1 MLTRVGTA
9 AGPTTAAP
17 DIVASERALA
27 FLVDASNLGGLLGG
41 AAGARAADAVVR
53 FLLPWARE
61 RARVR
66 LVFDGPE
73 RCDVARQYGPLEVVW
88 SRAEP
93 ADETIVRTVRAAPR
107 AWVVITED
115 RELADRC
122 RALGAKVEPASR
134 LARRASARP
143 RRPPKT
149 ARAAEAAAGKPPAHA
164 QERTHWRK
172 VFSSDEE

>member
-1 MLTRVGTA
+1 M
-9 AGPTTAAP
+9 
-17 DIVASERALA
+17 A

-73 RCDVARQYGPLEVVW
+73 RREVARQYGPLEVVW
-88 SRAEP
+88 SGAEP

-115 RELADRC
+115 RELASRC

-134 LARRASARP
+134 LAARASAGP
-143 RRPPKT
+143 RRPAKT
-149 ARAAEAAAGKPPAHA
+149 ARAAEEESEKPPANA
-164 QERTHWRK
+164 EERDLWRS
-172 VFSSDEE
+172 VFGPPEPKDEETR